1 MNGEY
6 IAMVS
11 EIIQPLNFVT
21 TQSLGKYIMKSNLKK
36 LLFGA
41 SILASVSAIATAPAS
56 ATTFTLSGSDIIK
69 YEAID
74 SNNDGSLD
82 TTVANPDADINA
94 LLQGNCSVP
103 AYEPQYQ
110 CQPGEPGGT

>member
-41 SILASVSAIATAPAS
+41 SILASVSAIE
-56 ATTFTLSGSDIIK
+56 L
-69 YEAID
+69 
-74 SNNDGSLD
+74 LR
-82 TTVANPDADINA
+82 
-94 LLQGNCSVP
+94 LLQQHLLSLVQTLLNMRRSILIMM
-103 AYEPQYQ
+103 AAWIQR
-110 CQPGEPGGT
+110 